1 MQIFLKKKEKTDY
14 KAKMASAKSE
24 TVKGTEQRYDMI
36 GQTERITSAAV
47 VRTDWGGCSLRQG
60 RKWGWQIGVSCL
72 DPDQ

>member
-36 GQTERITSAAV
+36 GQTLK
-47 VRTDWGGCSLRQG
+47 GLLQ
-60 RKWGWQIGVSCL
+60 L
-72 DPDQ
+72 L